1 MRATLTDPGAPHDGQ
16 PEDGRALAGAPL
28 GRVSI
33 LELLRVGLR
42 TVGPHRVSVLWLS
55 VFAMVSALIETA
67 ALYLI
72 GRMAVGLA
80 EGAQSIEINVGP
92 LAPHRIS
99 LESVVAAAALFVVAL
114 ALSSVPL
121 GWSAARVSDRT
132 LVRLYSRFT
141 NAYLHAEWSA
151 RADTREGY
159 LQAMLGEY
167 AQRAERL
174 VQQISLIIAAM
185 CGIAVLSV
193 AALVISPLP
202 ALLAVFGAVAIG
214 LLLRPMSKAAKRGS
228 VRYETVGKRFASI
241 AAQTERVGSEISAF
255 DVGPAVSE
263 RLEVD
268 YRPLAG
274 ALRSV
279 RRLQPIVPILYQCGV
294 LAVLVAV
301 LGWLMLSGHPDVA
314 AIGPVV
320 LLLVRMVG
328 YAKQLQNSV
337 QNGIEFAPYAEAM
350 EEEIVRLE
358 SHPRRRDGIDVVEA
372 TPLILRDVS
381 FSYVPGQPVLRS
393 VDLTIT
399 TGESLGVI
407 GPSGGG
413 KTTLVQLLLGL
424 RQPTEGRV
432 LAAGTDL
439 ARVRPSTWAE
449 RVALVPQDNEVIY
462 GTVADNIRFFRSGS
476 SDEAVRAAAVRAH
489 LHDQI
494 EAMPNGYDTVIG
506 PGAHML
512 SGGQRQ
518 RLGIARALLGDPAV
532 LILDEPTSA
541 LDPLAERMVLQ
552 TLRDLRS
559 STTMVVIA
567 HRGSTLELCDR
578 VVSIDDGTLTELT
591 DAHGAGAVRNGRARS
606 GSWPPVKEA

>member
-1 MRATLTDPGAPHDGQ
+1 M
-16 PEDGRALAGAPL
+16 
-28 GRVSI
+28 V
-33 LELLRVGLR
+33 
-42 TVGPHRVSVLWLS
+42 WLS
-55 VFAMVSALIETA
+55 IFAMVSALIETA

-80 EGAQSIEINVGP
+80 EGATSIEINLGP
-92 LAPHRIS
+92 LAPHHIS
-99 LESVVAAAALFVVAL
+99 LESVVIAASVFVVAL
-114 ALSSVPL
+114 ALSSIPL

-132 LVRLYSRFT
+132 LVRLYSRFS
-141 NAYLHAEWSA
+141 NAYLNAEWSA

-159 LQAMLGEY
+159 LQAMFGEY

-174 VQQISLIIAAM
+174 VQQISLIIAAL
-185 CGIAVLSV
+185 CGIVVLSV

-202 ALLAVFGAVAIG
+202 ALLAVLGAVAIG
-214 LLLRPMSKAAKRGS
+214 LLLRPLSKASKRGA

-241 AAQTERVGSEISAF
+241 AAQTERVGSEISVF
-255 DVGPAVSE
+255 DVGPAMAE
-263 RLEVD
+263 RLEVE

-337 QNGIEFAPYAEAM
+337 QNGIEFAPYAVAM
-350 EEEIVRLE
+350 EEEIERLDA
-358 SHPRRRDGIDVVEA
+358 HPRRRDGIDVVEA
-372 TPLILRDVS
+372 TPITLRDVS
-381 FSYVPGQPVLRS
+381 FAYVPGHPVLHS

-432 LAAGTDL
+432 LAGGTDL

-449 RVALVPQDNEVIY
+449 RVALVPQDNEIIY
-462 GTVADNIRFFRSGS
+462 GTVADNIRFFRERF
-476 SDEAVRAAAVRAH
+476 SDAAVRAAAVRAH

-494 EAMPNGYDTVIG
+494 EAMSDGYDTVIG
-506 PGAHML
+506 PGAHTL

-518 RLGIARALLGDPAV
+518 RLGIARALLGDPAL

-559 STTMVVIA
+559 TTTMVVVA
-567 HRGSTLELCDR
+567 HRGSTLEVCDR
-578 VVSIDDGTLTELT
+578 VVSIDDGTLTKLT
-591 DAHGAGAVRNGRARS
+591 DESEPLVAQGARRRR
-606 GSWPPVKEA
+606 GSWPPVREA